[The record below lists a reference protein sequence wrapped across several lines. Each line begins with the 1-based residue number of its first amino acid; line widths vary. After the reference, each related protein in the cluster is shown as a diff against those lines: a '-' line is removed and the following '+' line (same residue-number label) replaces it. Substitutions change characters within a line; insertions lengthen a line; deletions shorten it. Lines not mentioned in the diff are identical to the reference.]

1 MYIANH
7 YRGRITL
14 TELLHLDIGIVM
26 TLNKMA
32 YDEQQ
37 DPNYQKNQGA
47 SIIEDAIMGNV

>member
-1 MYIANH
+1 MYIADH
-7 YRGRITL
+7 YRGRISF

-37 DPNYQKNQGA
+37 DPNYKNKQGA
-47 SIIEDAIMGNV
+47 NIIEDAIMGNI